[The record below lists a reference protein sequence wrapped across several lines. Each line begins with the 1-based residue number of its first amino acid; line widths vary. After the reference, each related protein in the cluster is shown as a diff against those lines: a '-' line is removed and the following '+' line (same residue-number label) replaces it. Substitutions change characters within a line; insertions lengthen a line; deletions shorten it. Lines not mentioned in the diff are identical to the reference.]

1 MSGRFRRYVLAE
13 QTEFLGKQIG
23 DILSALK
30 SLAEDAG
37 RLGQRQIIRV
47 SDQIVDDMRRILK
60 GRWPSEDYRH
70 LQELQK
76 VAVYLKKACD
86 SNEKPLT
93 EVVQACKAAIEA
105 LVGELG
111 TPINDAGGGGAD
123 GDAPPPPQQ

>member
-1 MSGRFRRYVLAE
+1 MGGRFRRYVLAE

-23 DILSALK
+23 DVLSALK

-37 RLGQRQIIRV
+37 RLGTRQIIRV

-60 GRWPSEDYRH
+60 GRWPTEDYGH

-76 VAVYLKKACD
+76 VAVYLKKSCD

-93 EVVQACKAAIEA
+93 DVVQACKAAVENLTA
-105 LVGELG
+105 KLG
-111 TPINDAGGGGAD
+111 TPINDAGGDPGSSA
-123 GDAPPPPQQ
+123 GDKPA